1 MNLSARSSNPIKA
14 GEVIIKFK
22 SGPSLAGADQL
33 QSSLQASVLATA
45 SNDALQLWQ
54 IDGMTTEEAIA
65 AYQDHPLVEYIEP
78 NAIYTLQGGPTTTST
93 PATTPLP
100 NDPSLSDQWGLHNIG
115 QTGGIVDVDI
125 DAPEAWQQST
135 GSNVVVGVIDSGID
149 YTHPDLNDNMWV
161 NTGEIAGNG
170 LDDDGNG
177 YVDDVYGYD
186 FINNDSDPIDDNSHG
201 THVAGTIA
209 AETNNGIGV
218 AGVAPDAQLMAL
230 KIFDAAGTT
239 TTFAITQA
247 IEYATLMGADL
258 TNNSWGGGSFS
269 QAIYD
274 AIAAAGAADQL
285 FIAAAG
291 NGGPDFIGDNND
303 LIPHYPSNYDLDNII
318 AVAATDHTDQLGVF
332 SNYGATSVDLAAP
345 GVDIWSTIPG
355 GYGIK
360 SGTSMATP
368 HVAGVAAQVLSQDP
382 SLSFQQ
388 VKQAILDGVDPVAA
402 LAGTSVTGGRLNAFN
417 ALNPGTTPSDNLSFE
432 FGDFSG
438 WSTLGATTIE
448 TDTIGVG
455 PTDGTYQALITNGSG
470 SVGEANLESFLGLNP
485 GSLDTLGNGD
495 ATAGSALKLDA
506 VTVQAGDMLTF
517 DWNFLTNES
526 VPSSFNDFGFFAVS
540 DTFSGELADTQADF
554 VSFGG
559 SGFGNQTG
567 YGTFSYI
574 FAQGGTYDIGLG
586 VVDEGDSSVNSGLL
600 VDNFALLDN
609 QALNNWGFELGNF
622 TGWRSLGDT
631 SVVTNGIGANPT
643 EGQYQA
649 LVTTANGAVTD
660 VDLEAFLGLQAG
672 ALDAMGNGDVQAG
685 SAVEVLS
692 FQANAGDTLSF
703 DWNFLTNESIPS
715 SSFNDFGFVTIDSG
729 FAGELADT
737 NSTFVSF
744 GGASYGNQT
753 GYGRFT
759 YEFSQA
765 GSYNVAIGVA
775 DVGDTSVNS
784 ALLIDNFDL
793 INSPLPV
800 SQSRGG
806 TAASARPAVMP
817 SNQLL
822 VEAPIQPEAPLDT
835 LIDITG
841 QSSLSFELT
850 RESANDNLLSFYLT
864 DSQGGIEVN
873 GQTLLPGQAGY
884 DDAVRER
891 LLEVQWGVNNEAS
904 EIFELDLDGLNGQY
918 LAPAMMIGGNR
929 NNLVTLE
936 DSLPSQGRLEHS
948 GNRWGF
954 EDWSDFD
961 YNDLV
966 LSQLPGPDAIATV

>member
-1 MNLSARSSNPIKA
+1 MNFSARSSNPIKA

-22 SGPSLAGADQL
+22 SGASLAGADQL
-33 QSSLQASVLATA
+33 QNGLQASVLATA
-45 SNDALQLWQ
+45 SGDALQLWQ
-54 IDGMTTEEAIA
+54 IDGMTTAEAIA

-78 NAIYTLQGGPTTTST
+78 NAIYTLQGGPTNTPTT
-93 PATTPLP
+93 PPLP
-100 NDPSLSDQWGLHNIG
+100 NDPDLSDQWGLHNTG
-115 QTGGIVDVDI
+115 QTGGIPDVDI

-135 GSNVVVGVIDSGID
+135 GNTVVVGVIDSGID
-149 YTHPDLNDNMWV
+149 YTHPDLNDNMWI
-161 NTGEIAGNG
+161 NAGEIAGNG

-258 TNNSWGGGSFS
+258 TNNSWGGSSPS

-291 NGGPDFIGDNND
+291 NGGLDGIGDNND

-318 AVAATDHTDQLGVF
+318 AVAATDHTDQLGSF

-345 GVDIWSTIPG
+345 GVDILSTIPG
-355 GYGIK
+355 GYASF

-382 SLSFQQ
+382 SLSFQE

-402 LAGTSVTGGRLNAFN
+402 LTGKTVTGGRLNAFN

-432 FGDFSG
+432 FGDFTG

-455 PTDGTYQALITNGSG
+455 PTDGTYQALLTNGSG
-470 SVGEANLESFLGLNP
+470 SVDEASLESFLGLNP
-485 GSLDTLGNGD
+485 GSLDVFGNGNV
-495 ATAGSALKLDA
+495 TTGSALKLA
-506 VTVQAGDMLTF
+506 AITVQAGDLLSF
-517 DWNFLTNES
+517 DWNFLTNELT
-526 VPSSFNDFGFFAVS
+526 PSSFNDFGFFTIS
-540 DTFSGELADTQADF
+540 DAFSGELADTQADF

-559 SGFGNQTG
+559 SGFSNQTG
-567 YGTFSYI
+567 YGTFNYI
-574 FAQGGTYDIGLG
+574 FAQDGTYDIGLG

-600 VDNFALLDN
+600 VDNFALLDS
-609 QALNNWGFELGNF
+609 QSLNNWGFEVGNL

-631 SVVTNGIGANPT
+631 SVVTNSFGANPT

-649 LVTTANGAVTD
+649 LVTTADGAAPEAA
-660 VDLEAFLGLQAG
+660 LESFLGLQAG
-672 ALDAMGNGDVQAG
+672 ALDAMGNGDVQEG
-685 SAVEVLS
+685 SAIEVFS
-692 FQANAGDTLSF
+692 FQADAGDTLSF
-703 DWNFLTNESIPS
+703 DWSFLTNEATPS
-715 SSFNDFGFVTIDSG
+715 PSFNDFGFVVIDSQFG
-729 FAGELADT
+729 GELADT
-737 NSTFVSF
+737 GSDVVSF
-744 GGASYGNQT
+744 GGADYANQT
-753 GYGRFT
+753 GYDAFT
-759 YEFSQA
+759 YEFTQT
-765 GSYNVAIGVA
+765 GVYNVAIGVA

-784 ALLIDNFDL
+784 ALLIDNLDL
-793 INSPLPV
+793 INSSLPV
-800 SQSRGG
+800 SQGRGG
-806 TAASARPAVMP
+806 AAVSNQPAVLP
-817 SNQLL
+817 ANQLL
-822 VEAPIQPEAPLDT
+822 VESPVQPQAPLDT

-850 RESANDNLLSFYLT
+850 RESASDNLLSFYLT

-873 GQTLLPGQAGY
+873 GQTVLPGQAGY

-891 LLEVQWGVNNEAS
+891 LLDVQWGVDDGAS
-904 EIFELDLDGLNGQY
+904 EIFELDLDTLNGQY
-918 LAPAMMIGGNR
+918 LAPAMLTRGNS
-929 NNLVTLE
+929 NKLVTLA
-936 DSLPSQGRLEHS
+936 DSLQSQGRWDHS
-948 GNRWGF
+948 GNSWGF

-966 LSQLPGPDAIATV
+966 LTQLPGPEAVATV